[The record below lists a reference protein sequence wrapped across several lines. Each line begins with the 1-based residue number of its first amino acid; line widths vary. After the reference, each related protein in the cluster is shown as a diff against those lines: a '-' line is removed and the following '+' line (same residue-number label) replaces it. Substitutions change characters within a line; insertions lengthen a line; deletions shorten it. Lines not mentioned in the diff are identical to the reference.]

1 MKKTR
6 YLKVYYLFQG
16 TKELPYIRLTG
27 QWLKELNFSYGDPI
41 KLTLKKNVL
50 LLIECPNLK
59 KRNNA
64 VLYTI
69 LTS

>member
-41 KLTLKKNVL
+41 KLTLKKTY
-50 LLIECPNLK
+50 C
-59 KRNNA
+59 
-64 VLYTI
+64 Y
-69 LTS
+69 

>member
-41 KLTLKKNVL
+41 KLTLKKKRIV
-50 LLIECPNLK
+50 IDRMPKPK
-59 KRNNA
+59 KKK
-64 VLYTI
+64 
-69 LTS
+69 